1 MTNGI
6 DGLDDIIFDGL
17 LEDVYYQRPCYSQET
32 ITATWD
38 RLYKVGKVVG
48 STMVFRAVHD
58 GEVGVTVFATPI
70 DEELRNVE
78 QNFSTN
84 NDPIAQGI

>member
-6 DGLDDIIFDGL
+6 DSLDDIIFDGL
-17 LEDVYYQRPCYSQET
+17 LEDVYFQRPGYSQET
-32 ITATWD
+32 ITATWE

-58 GEVGVTVFATPI
+58 GEVGVTVLATPI
-70 DEELRNVE
+70 DEDLNIVE
-78 QNFSTN
+78 QDFSGK